1 MGKYILFY
9 VLTFCLSVSSYSQ
22 SNQDFAS
29 VIKQADF
36 YFTQNKFLDAKNA
49 YENAL
54 KLNPSDNYAKKQVEK
69 CIANE
74 KEKGK
79 SEENRS
85 YQKIINKAD
94 QLFDAKDY
102 SASKGMFQRAL
113 ELRPSD
119 EYPKK
124 QIEIIDALLN
134 PKKSD
139 KRDTLPSLGL
149 TSDLSLNDAE
159 KELKAAE
166 IKRKNK
172 KEGVVVTKVN
182 SVQSKETTIFEKST
196 EVIDSTRIQL
206 GNYEKINDTSSVK
219 VTSSNTEKN
228 EAYKV
233 SKETKMNDSLFRSS
247 LVKNAQLETNQ
258 SIVDSVY
265 IQKEH
270 QVNDDTKAKQKI
282 HEFVAESNVKTEEI
296 NNQKLEQKNK
306 SNTFL
311 SEKTVEYIDGVEKIE
326 KESLKKSTDKND
338 SVKMKSFDNISM
350 NDSIHSHPDQKRLS
364 NKQLLHTNENATE
377 VFKDSISGVVRT
389 KALNQ
394 IDGKSKTAQYH
405 DASILEDQNVL
416 LQEADHF
423 IAKSKNVTNVT
434 LIKTIEKQDSSVL
447 RLKLKEKNHES
458 SNEGFIE
465 KEGGEN
471 LTSKNSINGLEHK
484 TQVALSSN
492 DDLPF
497 QNLNSIDHLE
507 HSINGTDANESD
519 KQINKNLNIRSALE
533 NIESKIVVFDDK
545 MANSIGASYPEGVS
559 QESFNK
565 TDDEGLL
572 LSVITRRIVVKNG
585 FGQVYTRIQKHDSI
599 TYQKNGEP
607 STEMTW
613 QRETQ
618 DAKLKKNF

>member
-9 VLTFCLSVSSYSQ
+9 VLTFCISVSSYSQ
-22 SNQDFAS
+22 SNQDFTS

-69 CIANE
+69 CITNE

-79 SEENRS
+79 TEENRS
-85 YQKIINKAD
+85 YQKIINKGD

-119 EYPKK
+119 DYPKK

-182 SVQSKETTIFEKST
+182 SVQSKETTLFEKST

-206 GNYEKINDTSSVK
+206 GKYEKVSDTSSIK

-247 LVKNAQLETNQ
+247 LVKNAQLESNQ

-282 HEFVAESNVKTEEI
+282 HEFVAESNVKTEGI
-296 NNQKLEQKNK
+296 NNEKLEQKIK
-306 SNTFL
+306 SNTYL
-311 SEKTVEYIDGVEKIE
+311 YEKTVEYVDGVEKVE
-326 KESLKKSTDKND
+326 EESLKKSTDKND
-338 SVKMKSFDNISM
+338 SIRMKTFENISL
-350 NDSIHSHPDQKRLS
+350 NDSIYSHPEQDRLI
-364 NKQLLHTNENATE
+364 NKQKLHLTENNTE
-377 VFKDSISGVVRT
+377 VFKDSISSIVRT
-389 KALNQ
+389 KAVNQ
-394 IDGKSKTAQYH
+394 IDGKSKTAQNH
-405 DASILEDQNVL
+405 EESILQDQTLFV
-416 LQEADHF
+416 QETDQGV
-423 IAKSKNVTNVT
+423 AKSKNITDIT

-447 RLKLKEKNHES
+447 TLKLKEKQHEKT
-458 SNEGFIE
+458 NEGFIE
-465 KEGGEN
+465 REGGEN
-471 LTSKNSINGLEHK
+471 LISKSSINGLEQK
-484 TQVALSSN
+484 TQVALSLN

-507 HSINGTDANESD
+507 HSINGTDANETD
-519 KQINKNLNIRSALE
+519 KQINKNLNIRSTLE

-545 MANSIGASYPEGVS
+545 MSNSIGASYPEGVS

-572 LSVITRRIVVKNG
+572 LSVITRRVVVKNG

-607 STEMTW
+607 STEMIW